1 MVCGHGVRFPN
12 AVRVGSRI
20 RGHFELMSVDEV
32 KGNGLAILER
42 GTVEIEGEDKPGCV
56 AEIIMRLYF

>member
-1 MVCGHGVRFPN
+1 MLCFAARLLSMGQ
-12 AVRVGSRI
+12 AGS
-20 RGHFELMSVDEV
+20 HFELMSVDEV